1 MTAKAKKNPPA
12 TDRFDVKFWGVRGSY
27 PTTDPSTLG
36 YGGNTSCVEVSVAGH
51 RLIFDAG
58 TGIIAL
64 GHALQKNSNA
74 PSPAYVFLSHTH
86 IDHIIGLCFFAPL
99 LTPNTRTYIL
109 GPGINRQSL
118 TNQLQLLTRTSLFPV
133 TLEELKGEKE
143 ICSLHGDE
151 LIHFSAANPKLVIEQ
166 RGKTT
171 KTPAGDLTIAT
182 HKSRAHPRDGV
193 MLYRVTYRGKSVVYA
208 TDIEQRESGY
218 GDVIE
223 FARGADLLI
232 HDAQYL
238 RGEYYSRTKSKRG
251 WGHSTIEM
259 AAAVA
264 KKANAKRL
272 VLYHHEPMHDDRA
285 MREIAKLGK
294 RLFAA
299 SVVASEG
306 MEISLL

>member
-1 MTAKAKKNPPA
+1 MTAKPKTSRRA
-12 TDRFDVKFWGVRGSY
+12 TDSFAVKFWGVRGSY
-27 PTTDPSTLG
+27 PTTDPSTRG

-58 TGIIAL
+58 TGIIPL
-64 GHALQKNSNA
+64 GQALQKNSNA
-74 PSPAYVFLSHTH
+74 PAPSYVFLSHTH

-99 LTPNTRTYIL
+99 LTPNTQTYIL

-151 LIHFSAANPKLVIEQ
+151 LIHFSSANEHLVI
-166 RGKTT
+166 RRRSKAAKTL
-171 KTPAGDLTIAT
+171 ADDLTIAT
-182 HKSRAHPRDGV
+182 HKSPAHPRDGV

-208 TDIEQRESGY
+208 TDIEQRENGY
-218 GDVIE
+218 PDVIE

-251 WGHSTIEM
+251 WGHSTIQM

-264 KKANAKRL
+264 KKANVKRL
-272 VLYHHEPMHDDRA
+272 VLYHHEPLHDDRA

-299 SVVASEG
+299 ALVAHEG
-306 MEISLL
+306 MELSLL